1 MTQGSVADKVLRVGV
16 IYNGKIIDE
25 QVFRKPETIYIGD
38 TAKAHFVIP
47 SSSLPNRFPIFYY
60 RSGKYEL
67 VVMENMTGKV
77 SLKGKVI
84 DIEEVVKKGMLKKRG
99 NAYILPLSTDA
110 RGKIVVGSAIV
121 LFQFITPPPK
131 PPKLRLPRSIRGSWV
146 QMIDW
151 PLAAIQGSIFIVG
164 YAFIFWMYGL
174 PDPAPKTLEQIDN
187 RFARLIADVDQMKDK
202 EKPVDEMP
210 TTDEGATKTAKK
222 EEKSDA
228 GAEDTVK
235 KKKGPRDAAT
245 RAQEEAMRLSEMKKK
260 VAGLGLMK
268 MLGSAEGD
276 SSFGIVSDVL
286 GEGGKDRDID
296 SALSGVKQIGVA
308 SDAGQRSR
316 KGDAGATETAKIG
329 DLKVADTSGNVKVG
343 GVKEKE
349 ITGSTKVGTPEIE
362 GTLDRGAINKIVKQ
376 NSPAIQRCYL
386 NALKANPQLK
396 GRIEV
401 TWMINADGR
410 AESVQITEDTVKDGS
425 VTSCI
430 KSVVSRWRFPK
441 PEDPGIVAFPFI
453 FTPAE

>member
-47 SSSLPNRFPIFYY
+47 SSALPNRFPIFYY
-60 RSGKYEL
+60 KSGKYEL
-67 VVMENMTGKV
+67 VVMENMTGKI

-99 NAYILPLSTDA
+99 SAYILPLSTDA

-174 PDPAPKTLEQIDN
+174 PDPAPKTLEQRDN
-187 RFARLIADVDQMKDK
+187 RFARLIADVEQMKEEPVE
-202 EKPVDEMP
+202 EKPLAED
-210 TTDEGATKTAKK
+210 GAGTTAKK
-222 EEKSDA
+222 EEKKSDA
-228 GAEDTVK
+228 GAEESVK

-268 MLGSAEGD
+268 MLGSTGGD

-286 GEGGKDRDID
+286 GEGAKDRDID

-308 SDAGQRSR
+308 TDAGQRSR
-316 KGDAGATETAKIG
+316 KGDAGATETAKID
-329 DLKVADTSGNVKVG
+329 DLKVADSAGKVKVG
-343 GVKEKE
+343 VVKEKE
-349 ITGSTKVGTPEIE
+349 ITGSTKVGAPEIE

-386 NALKANPQLK
+386 NALKTNPQLK

-410 AESVQITEDTVKDGS
+410 AESVQITEDTVKDGG